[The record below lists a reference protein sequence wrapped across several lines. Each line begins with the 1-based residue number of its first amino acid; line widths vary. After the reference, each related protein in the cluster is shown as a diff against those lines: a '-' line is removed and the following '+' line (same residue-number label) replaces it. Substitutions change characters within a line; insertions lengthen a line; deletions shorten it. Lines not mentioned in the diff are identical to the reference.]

1 MSCEID
7 VVAEGRASLV
17 GELCVF
23 HAAELKPRLLALTT
37 SAGGEQE
44 IDLAQV
50 SEVDTAGVQLLLLAR
65 REAAGA
71 GGRLRYVNHSAPVLE
86 ALLLLNLA
94 AELGDPASIAVEEG
108 APL

>member
-7 VVAEGRASLV
+7 VVAEGRASLA

-23 HAAELKPRLLALTT
+23 HAAELKPRLLALATG
-37 SAGGEQE
+37 AGEQE

-86 ALLLLNLA
+86 ALMLLNLA

>member
-7 VVAEGRASLV
+7 VVAEGRTSLV

-23 HAAELKPRLLALTT
+23 HAAELKPRLLALAT
-37 SAGGEQE
+37 SAGEQE

-86 ALLLLNLA
+86 ALMLLNLA
-94 AELGDPASIAVEEG
+94 AELGDPASIAVKEG

>member
-1 MSCEID
+1 MSYEID
-7 VVAEGRASLV
+7 VVAEGRASLA

-23 HAAELKPRLLALTT
+23 HAAELKPRLLALATT
-37 SAGGEQE
+37 AGEQE

-50 SEVDTAGVQLLLLAR
+50 SEVDTAGIQLLLLTR
-65 REAAGA
+65 REAADA

-86 ALLLLNLA
+86 ALMLLSLA

>member
-7 VVAEGRASLV
+7 VVAEGRASLA

-23 HAAELKPRLLALTT
+23 HAAELKPRLLALAT
-37 SAGGEQE
+37 SVGEQE

-50 SEVDTAGVQLLLLAR
+50 NEVDTAGVQLLLLAR

-86 ALLLLNLA
+86 ALMLLNLA

>member
-7 VVAEGRASLV
+7 VVEEGRASLA

-23 HAAELKPRLLALTT
+23 YAAELKPRLLAIATT
-37 SAGGEQE
+37 AGEQE
-44 IDLAQV
+44 INLAQV
-50 SEVDTAGVQLLLLAR
+50 SEVDTAGIQLLLLAQ
-65 REAAGA
+65 REAASA

-86 ALLLLNLA
+86 ILMLLNLA

-108 APL
+108 ASL